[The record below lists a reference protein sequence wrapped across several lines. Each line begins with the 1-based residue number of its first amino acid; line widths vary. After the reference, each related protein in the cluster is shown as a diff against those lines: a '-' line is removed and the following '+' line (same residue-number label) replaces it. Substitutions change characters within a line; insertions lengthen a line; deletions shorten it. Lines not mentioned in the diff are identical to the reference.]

1 MLIFCGIGLYGYA
14 LTVSNPTKYGWLI
27 PDVFLFFTIAGMVMG
42 AVASALYIVD
52 GFRGLAVEAFT
63 VLLIFKN
70 MWVTLFLQ
78 KLPWKRYYLSL
89 ERTTSSLMAAT
100 MKLTAAL
107 RTPANT
113 E

>member
-70 MWVTLFLQ
+70 MWVTPFLQ
-78 KLPWKRYYLSL
+78 KFARKRFHLSL
-89 ERTTSSLMAAT
+89 KRTTSSLVAAAV
-100 MKLTAAL
+100 KLTATL
-107 RTPANT
+107 RTSANI